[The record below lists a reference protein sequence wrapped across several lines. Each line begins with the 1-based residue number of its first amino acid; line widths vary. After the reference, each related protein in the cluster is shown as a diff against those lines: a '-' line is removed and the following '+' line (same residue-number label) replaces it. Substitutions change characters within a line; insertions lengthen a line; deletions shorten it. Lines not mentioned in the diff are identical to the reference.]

1 MSATDP
7 TKGSPQEGQDGDGRQ
22 PEPAEASAADTAVLG
37 TAAAPAEPAP
47 PAEPAA
53 PAAGPAAPA
62 EPAAPAAES
71 GAGAR
76 AERAAGDEHGPHAGS
91 EPRADADPAPNRAV
105 DPGADGAEASP
116 ATPGDAAAGPGADPT
131 QTPVPW
137 RSSVA
142 NRPPRSQSAPR
153 FGEPEDAPSSAAA
166 AAGEPG
172 GDGGAPAEAAPADAY
187 GQPPQPANP
196 YGQTDPYGSAGAFA
210 APGGAPAWAAPAAA
224 GAAAGGVHAT
234 DPYGTAEP
242 GHGPGGY
249 GGPGGPGQPGGPGGP
264 AGPEHAAHHAGGWHA
279 GGPGGP
285 AGPGGPGGMGG
296 PGGPGGYGT
305 PPPPYDSPH
314 GMPPGGSRPPRE
326 PFFKRNRVL
335 LVAAITAIIT
345 SAIVGPAAAVIS
357 TYFLGGPQNSL
368 TDTSGGSVSSG
379 TVSNVAEAALPS
391 VVSIEAGPAGGSG
404 VIISSDGQILTNNH
418 VVAGAEEAGGI
429 TVQFN
434 DGSEAPAEVL
444 GADPVSDLAVIQ
456 ARGQSGLTAAD
467 LGDSDKVEVGAD
479 VVAIGSPLGLSG
491 TVTSGVVSA
500 VNRPVNTGVSGQE
513 EQPQNP
519 FGLPE
524 EQDPFSQQP
533 EQQQQGQTSTVINA
547 IQTDAPINPGNSGGP
562 LMNMS
567 GEVIGINTAIVG
579 TSGSGGESGSIGLG
593 FAIPINQAKP
603 IAEQLIEDG
612 SAEYAAIEATISGQT
627 ESEGAAI
634 VETTNNG
641 AADQAGL
648 REGDVITSIE
658 GEQMES
664 PDAVIAAVRS
674 HQPGDTITVG
684 YVRDGRERETEVTLS
699 AQSSESIGN

>member
-7 TKGSPQEGQDGDGRQ
+7 TKGSPHEGQDGDGRQ

-37 TAAAPAEPAP
+37 APAAPSTPGAPAPSAEPG
-47 PAEPAA
+47 EDA
-53 PAAGPAAPA
+53 PAAGRQDDAEAPRDQGAPPDA
-62 EPAAPAAES
+62 EPQ
-71 GAGAR
+71 
-76 AERAAGDEHGPHAGS
+76 
-91 EPRADADPAPNRAV
+91 PAPEAEA
-105 DPGADGAEASP
+105 GADGGAEA
-116 ATPGDAAAGPGADPT
+116 ATGPGADPT
-131 QTPVPW
+131 PTPVPW
-137 RSSVA
+137 RSAVA

-153 FGEPEDAPSSAAA
+153 FGEPEAAPAAA
-166 AAGEPG
+166 AAATGEP
-172 GDGGAPAEAAPADAY
+172 GGAPAEAPADTHGEPRQAAPAAT
-187 GQPPQPANP
+187 P
-196 YGQTDPYGSAGAFA
+196 YGQTDPYGTAGAFS
-210 APGGAPAWAAPAAA
+210 APGGGHPAPSSHGHPAPGASPAWAAPAAPAAA
-224 GAAAGGVHAT
+224 GAAAGGAAPT

-242 GHGPGGY
+242 GRGPGGY
-249 GGPGGPGQPGGPGGP
+249 GGPPGPG
-264 AGPEHAAHHAGGWHA
+264 GPEHAAHSGGWHA
-279 GGPGGP
+279 GGPAGP
-285 AGPGGPGGMGG
+285 AGPGGPGG
-296 PGGPGGYGT
+296 GYG
-305 PPPPYDSPH
+305 PPPPYDPAH
-314 GMPPGGSRPPRE
+314 LPPGGDRPPRE

-357 TYFLGGPQNSL
+357 TYFLGGTQNSL
-368 TDTSGGSVSSG
+368 TDPSEGSVSSG

-391 VVSIEAGPAGGSG
+391 VVSIEAGAAGGSG

-418 VVAGAEEAGGI
+418 VVAGAKEAGGI

-434 DGSEAPAEVL
+434 DGSEARAEVL

-456 ARGQSGLTAAD
+456 AEGQSGLTAAD

-500 VNRPVNTGVSGQE
+500 VDRPVNTGVSGQE

-533 EQQQQGQTSTVINA
+533 EQQQGQTSTVINA

-603 IAEQLIEDG
+603 IAEQLIADG
-612 SAEYAAIEATISGQT
+612 SAEYAAIEATISGQAD
-627 ESEGAAI
+627 SEGATI
-634 VETTNNG
+634 VETTNDG

-664 PDAVIAAVRS
+664 SDAVIAAVRS

-684 YVRDGRERETEVTLS
+684 YVRDGRERETQVTLS